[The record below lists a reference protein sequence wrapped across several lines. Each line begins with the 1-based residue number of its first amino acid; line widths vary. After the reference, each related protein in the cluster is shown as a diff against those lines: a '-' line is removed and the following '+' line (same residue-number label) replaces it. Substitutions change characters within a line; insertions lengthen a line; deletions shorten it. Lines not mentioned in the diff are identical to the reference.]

1 MVTGVAA
8 EAMAKETAPSRW
20 PSVWERKR
28 AAMLTSLGLVSTFPV
43 YDIFQRYAFQVTCQV
58 FTE

>member
-1 MVTGVAA
+1 VDGLRAVLP
-8 EAMAKETAPSRW
+8 KETAATAVAERW
-20 PSVWERKR
+20 GTEKGRYIDE
-28 AAMLTSLGLVSTFPV
+28 SLGLVSTFPV